1 MGWRFFVGGRREG
14 SSECWAAN
22 ARTHATSVP
31 RCQGQFGRERI
42 CGRERRCPLAGMVA
56 EIGTRRGAVQRQA
69 RGESHTRG
77 TRAARCERHA
87 CWLCPNQ
94 RKVVRVL
101 CACVVPA
108 LVRFSQTRFLRLRL
122 ADYPYPANDIFLL
135 AEAERF
141 WDFPRSLACA
151 QVSGNPE
158 GN

>member
-1 MGWRFFVGGRREG
+1 MALERARLLACERE
-14 SSECWAAN
+14 
-22 ARTHATSVP
+22 
-31 RCQGQFGRERI
+31 Q
-42 CGRERRCPLAGMVA
+42 RCPLAGMVA

-141 WDFPRSLACA
+141 SLCGL
-151 QVSGNPE
+151 SDSRE
-158 GN
+158 GDGQSYRHEKSEYTHT